1 MEKSKEQLESEF
13 RMIDEMFPD
22 AQFTPSIDLENL
34 DDIISDKKEIII
46 QQTFTCY
53 CYDNMNKSP
62 KYFTIKCGE
71 NESLTNKYIINELI
85 KKGLKVDCNHRFL
98 EGFNHLQDNIYEM
111 WAGS

>member
-1 MEKSKEQLESEF
+1 MYSGVFQNYSFFKCGVNF
-13 RMIDEMFPD
+13 IDR
-22 AQFTPSIDLENL
+22 
-34 DDIISDKKEIII
+34 DKKEIII

-85 KKGLKVDCNHRFL
+85 KKGLKVNCNHRFL
-98 EGFNHLQDNIYEM
+98 ESFDFIEDNIYLFSC
-111 WAGS
+111 GS

>member
-1 MEKSKEQLESEF
+1 MEKSEEQLEREF
-13 RMIDEMFPD
+13 RIIDEMFPN
-22 AQFTPSIDLENL
+22 AQFTPSIDLDDL
-34 DDIISDKKEIII
+34 DNIVTDKKEIII

-85 KKGLKVDCNHRFL
+85 KKGLKVNCNHRFL
-98 EGFNHLQDNIYEM
+98 EGFDQLHDNMYLFSC
-111 WAGS
+111 GS